1 MSIREIMSGL
11 DRSKIAFWG
20 SLGGFSLLASVA
32 STPAGA
38 SIAVSQMIIELK
50 PGSSPATD
58 IEIVNVSSDRSFIV
72 VEPREII
79 RAGNTD
85 EKPFFSPDPD
95 RLGLL
100 VSPNRLVLEPNQR
113 RTLRIAAI
121 HPASDRERVYRVT
134 VKPVTGEV
142 SGAESGLKLLV
153 GYDLLVLV
161 RPASIHSV
169 LQARR
174 DGQKL
179 VITNKGNSSVELSD
193 GKQCDQD
200 RKSCRS
206 LPSKRLYAGVSW
218 EQSLTEFGAGE
229 YRVRGAEGWTT
240 MKF

>member
-1 MSIREIMSGL
+1 MSGL
-11 DRSKIAFWG
+11 DHSRIANWAV
-20 SLGGFSLLASVA
+20 LGGFSLLATLA
-32 STPAGA
+32 SAPAWA

-50 PGSSPATD
+50 PGTSPATD
-58 IEIVNVSSDRSFIV
+58 IEIVNDSPDRSFIV

-85 EKPFFSPDPD
+85 EKPFTSPDPD

-100 VSPNRLVLEPNQR
+100 VSPNRLVLEPHQR

-161 RPASIHSV
+161 RPALMHSA
-169 LQARR
+169 LKARR
-174 DGQKL
+174 DGHKL
-179 VITNKGNSSVELSD
+179 VITNQGNSSVEMSD
-193 GKQCDQD
+193 GKQCDQG
-200 RKSCRS
+200 RKACRS
-206 LPSKRLYAGVSW
+206 LPSKRLYAGASW
-218 EQSLTEFGAGE
+218 AQPLPEFGAAE
-229 YRVRGAEGWTT
+229 YRVRGADGWTT

>member
-1 MSIREIMSGL
+1 MSIRRLISGFDHPKL
-11 DRSKIAFWG
+11 AFWA
-20 SLGGFSLLASVA
+20 SLIGFSLLAALASV
-32 STPAGA
+32 PALA
-38 SIAVSQMIIELK
+38 TIVVSQMIIELK

-58 IEIVNVSSDRSFIV
+58 IEIVNDSPDRSFVV
-72 VEPREII
+72 VEPREIM
-79 RAGNTD
+79 REGSKD
-85 EKPFFSPDPD
+85 DKPFTSPNPD

-100 VSPNRLVLEPNQR
+100 VSPNRLVLEPHQR

-142 SGAESGLKLLV
+142 SGAETGLKLLV

-161 RPASIHSV
+161 RPAIVRSA
-169 LQARR
+169 LKARR
-174 DGQKL
+174 EGQKL
-179 VITNKGNSSVELSD
+179 VITNQGNSSVELSE

-200 RKSCRS
+200 RKSCLP

-218 EQSLTEFGAGE
+218 EQPLPKFGAAE
-229 YRVRGAEGWTT
+229 YRVRGAQGWTT